1 MGERDLIMV
10 LLQKAL
16 TFCSLA
22 FLAASCGGP
31 TKIKLEKGST
41 LSVKKDNV
49 NCEYKE
55 KNYTY
60 RCTAAGVITTLSGRT
75 RDWSDEGICYTE
87 IAWNMYQYPP
97 HLTGSDDFTG
107 SKTKIVDHGE
117 GLLCHVVVKVG
128 YN

>member
-1 MGERDLIMV
+1 MLK
-10 LLQKAL
+10 KAL
-16 TFCSLA
+16 ALFSLA

-31 TKIKLEKGST
+31 TKIKLENGST

-49 NCEYKE
+49 NCEYNE
-55 KNYTY
+55 RNYAY

-75 RDWSDEGICYTE
+75 RDWSDEDPCFTE
-87 IAWNMYQYPP
+87 YSWSKAQYPGRN
-97 HLTGSDDFTG
+97 LTGVN
-107 SKTKIVDHGE
+107 KTKIVDKDT